1 MSNWLRVI
9 GGWMMLDVL
18 FGGAASDHLYRSHQ
32 GRQGRQVQGRAGT
45 LTIVGTP
52 HNQKQCEWGPDD
64 SLRRGRCC
72 MHLDHWRELRSKFG
86 WVSRPVSAEP
96 FLSPVG
102 PVSRPHYTA
111 RTDSTKQTLG
121 NDMVAQGLLSPA
133 PCMHAGFKVVGSMGR
148 VCGRWRRVALVV
160 RVVMTRRPGSVQTTV
175 AERSPRSREVH

>member
-9 GGWMMLDVL
+9 GGWMLDVL
-18 FGGAASDHLYRSHQ
+18 FGGAASDHLYRSRQ

-64 SLRRGRCC
+64 SFRRGRCC
-72 MHLDHWRELRSKFG
+72 MHLDHWRGLRSKFG
-86 WVSRPVSAEP
+86 RVSRPVSAEP

-102 PVSRPHYTA
+102 PVSRLHYTA

-121 NDMVAQGLLSPA
+121 NDMVAQGFAFSSPL
-133 PCMHAGFKVVGSMGR
+133 HACRLQGRGFHGTCLWPLASRFLGSP
-148 VCGRWRRVALVV
+148 
-160 RVVMTRRPGSVQTTV
+160 TRNDQETWQRADDGC
-175 AERSPRSREVH
+175 

>member
-1 MSNWLRVI
+1 
-9 GGWMMLDVL
+9 
-18 FGGAASDHLYRSHQ
+18 
-32 GRQGRQVQGRAGT
+32 
-45 LTIVGTP
+45 
-52 HNQKQCEWGPDD
+52 
-64 SLRRGRCC
+64 
-72 MHLDHWRELRSKFG
+72 MHLDHWRGLRSKFG
-86 WVSRPVSAEP
+86 RVSRPVSAEP

-102 PVSRPHYTA
+102 PVSRLHYTA

-175 AERSPRSREVH
+175 AERSPRSGEVPLTGRGQG